1 MELQSDRSKKDIA
14 DALID
19 LMKKKDFNR
28 ITNKDITDRAGLS
41 HITIYRNFNN
51 KDEIIKY
58 YLDEITDEFIESSKK
73 EKKMLYSPEH
83 FTEYLITLFNHLDRN
98 KNVGIL
104 LYKADMIHHLK
115 DEFDR
120 IFINKAKN
128 ENVEPYHCYFLS
140 GGLYNIYYFWIKTGC
155 KETPIELANKFN
167 NFYITKGSK

>member
-14 DALID
+14 DALIS
-19 LMKKKDFNR
+19 LMKKKNFDK

-41 HITIYRNFNN
+41 HITIYRNFKN

-58 YLDEITDEFIESSKK
+58 YLDDLTDNFIKESKILFDSNNFSSYIEKLFIHLEKNK
-73 EKKMLYSPEH
+73 ELG
-83 FTEYLITLFNHLDRN
+83 T
-98 KNVGIL
+98 L

-120 IFINKAKN
+120 IFINKAQK
-128 ENVEPYHCYFLS
+128 ENVEPYHYYFLS
-140 GGLYNIYYFWIKTGC
+140 GGLYNIYYFWIKNGC

>member
-14 DALID
+14 DALIS
-19 LMKKKDFNR
+19 LMKKKEFNK
-28 ITNKDITDRAGLS
+28 ITNRDITNRAGLS

-58 YLDEITDEFIESSKK
+58 YLDEITDEFIETSKK

-83 FTEYLITLFNHLDRN
+83 FTEYLLTLFNHLEKN
-98 KNVGIL
+98 KDIGIL

-120 IFINKAKN
+120 IFISKAKN
-128 ENVEPYHCYFLS
+128 ENVEPYHYYFLS
-140 GGLYNIYYFWIKTGC
+140 GGLYNIYYFWIKNGC
-155 KETPIELANKFN
+155 KETPHELANKFN
-167 NFYITKGSK
+167 DFYITKGK

>member
-14 DALID
+14 DALIS
-19 LMKKKDFNR
+19 LMKKKNFDK

-41 HITIYRNFNN
+41 HITIYRNFKN

-58 YLDEITDEFIESSKK
+58 YLDELTDSFIKESKILYDSNNFSSYI
-73 EKKMLYSPEH
+73 EK
-83 FTEYLITLFNHLDRN
+83 LFNHLEKN
-98 KNVGIL
+98 KDIGVL
-104 LYKADMIHHLK
+104 LYKANMIHHLK

-120 IFINKAKN
+120 IFINKAQK
-128 ENVEPYHCYFLS
+128 ENVEPYHYYFLS
-140 GGLYNIYYFWIKTGC
+140 GGLYNIYYFWIKNGC

>member
-1 MELQSDRSKKDIA
+1 MELQSDRSKRDIA
-14 DALID
+14 DALIE
-19 LMKKKDFNR
+19 LMKKKDFSR

-120 IFINKAKN
+120 IFINKATS
-128 ENVEPYHCYFLS
+128 L
-140 GGLYNIYYFWIKTGC
+140 
-155 KETPIELANKFN
+155 
-167 NFYITKGSK
+167 